1 MWLPKLKGGETDLEN
16 PDLKYLGR
24 NLSQT
29 LHPTNY
35 GWGEGGGRSYKFL
48 ETRVPWLGVW
58 GTKRNFLGPFGAPNG
73 PQTPKKWCFL
83 VLAAILGETP
93 ADQI

>member
-48 ETRVPWLGVW
+48 ETRDPWAIHGERVAFPL
-58 GTKRNFLGPFGAPNG
+58 FL
-73 PQTPKKWCFL
+73 FL
-83 VLAAILGETP
+83 VAVCAPQPCPP
-93 ADQI
+93 AGLSGLRVAVG

>member
-35 GWGEGGGRSYKFL
+35 GWGEGGLQLQIPRDAGPVIAAFPEDLDDLSYS
-48 ETRVPWLGVW
+48 
-58 GTKRNFLGPFGAPNG
+58 GT
-73 PQTPKKWCFL
+73 PQ
-83 VLAAILGETP
+83 
-93 ADQI
+93 

>member
-35 GWGEGGGRSYKFL
+35 GWGEGGRSYKFL
-48 ETRVPWLGVW
+48 ETRDPWGVVTS
-58 GTKRNFLGPFGAPNG
+58 GVGLLFSPPVCSSSF
-73 PQTPKKWCFL
+73 QYH
-83 VLAAILGETP
+83 E
-93 ADQI
+93 

>member
-35 GWGEGGGRSYKFL
+35 GWGEGGSQLQIPRDA
-48 ETRVPWLGVW
+48 
-58 GTKRNFLGPFGAPNG
+58 GPVA
-73 PQTPKKWCFL
+73 
-83 VLAAILGETP
+83 VP
-93 ADQI
+93 ADT

>member
-35 GWGEGGGRSYKFL
+35 GWGEGGGRSQL
-48 ETRVPWLGVW
+48 QIRRDAGSVALSHRTESGPWCVAG
-58 GTKRNFLGPFGAPNG
+58 
-73 PQTPKKWCFL
+73 
-83 VLAAILGETP
+83 
-93 ADQI
+93 